1 MLFNNF
7 LIICQRSM
15 LLWYQARRV
24 IVLSWTTIQRHKG
37 KISSGLSPPTQFTPM
52 GTLVYHLCQVFNCFG
67 NRTLILQPM
76 ALILLEEAKESWQES
91 HMRKTML
98 ALLLPTYC
106 PTLGNHCVHTHA
118 HIHMQASLLGTH
130 AAIMSTGS
138 SDRNKPKFIRK

>member
-1 MLFNNF
+1 
-7 LIICQRSM
+7 
-15 LLWYQARRV
+15 
-24 IVLSWTTIQRHKG
+24 
-37 KISSGLSPPTQFTPM
+37 
-52 GTLVYHLCQVFNCFG
+52 
-67 NRTLILQPM
+67 M